1 MAVLIPNG
9 RDFGAHQSCTAKSN
23 GAYQIDGYFT
33 DFMAQSTT
41 VVFDAE
47 DATTIVCDATDS
59 TTIVFDAEDA
69 TTVVVDIDQSTTIT
83 HDATDSVTVEPT

>member
-9 RDFGAHQSCTAKSN
+9 RDFGAYQSCTAKSN

-33 DFMAQSTT
+33 DFMAQ
-41 VVFDAE
+41 
-47 DATTIVCDATDS
+47 S

>member
-9 RDFGAHQSCTAKSN
+9 RDFGAHESCTAKSN
-23 GAYQIDGYFT
+23 GAYQIDGYFSH
-33 DFMAQSTT
+33 FMSQ
-41 VVFDAE
+41 
-47 DATTIVCDATDS
+47 I

-69 TTVVVDIDQSTTIT
+69 TTVVVDLDQSTTIT